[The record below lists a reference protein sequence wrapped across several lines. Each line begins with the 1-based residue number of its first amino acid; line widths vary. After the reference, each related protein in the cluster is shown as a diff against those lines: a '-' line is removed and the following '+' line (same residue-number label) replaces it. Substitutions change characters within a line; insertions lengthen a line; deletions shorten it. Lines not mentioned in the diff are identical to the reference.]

1 MVWKCLEIA
10 TVELLNFI
18 FRGST
23 MGKSGYTCVRYIF
36 CYLNITLW
44 VSHPQQVYSHSSK
57 SVTNTN
63 WVIILN
69 GPLLLYLV
77 NIMQLIIKFKA
88 GTSPFF
94 LNIRIW
100 NHIYEN
106 SLIWWSTIGYNLKTF
121 ICLILLYY

>member
-1 MVWKCLEIA
+1 
-10 TVELLNFI
+10 
-18 FRGST
+18 

-44 VSHPQQVYSHSSK
+44 VSHPKQVYSHSSK

-69 GPLLLYLV
+69 GPPLLYLV
-77 NIMQLIIKFKA
+77 NTMELIIKFKA

-94 LNIRIW
+94 
-100 NHIYEN
+100 
-106 SLIWWSTIGYNLKTF
+106 T
-121 ICLILLYY
+121 